1 MEGLGPCMAI
11 AVLTSAVTL
20 PVLDPGICVY
30 IAYSL
35 GYCLASASLGRE
47 ILMVIVLGGV
57 AVAVSS

>member
-1 MEGLGPCMAI
+1 MAI

-20 PVLDPGICVY
+20 PVSDPGICVY